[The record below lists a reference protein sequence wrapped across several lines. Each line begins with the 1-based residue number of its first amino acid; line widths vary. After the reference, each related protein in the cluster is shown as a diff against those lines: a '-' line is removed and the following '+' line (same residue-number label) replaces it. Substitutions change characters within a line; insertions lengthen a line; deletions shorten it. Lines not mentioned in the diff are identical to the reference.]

1 LTLTT
6 NDTFERH
13 YERFN
18 MMLVLAIL

>member
-1 LTLTT
+1 LPTTT

-18 MMLVLAIL
+18 TTLIMAIL